1 MSEEDALSYEG
12 WGGVGAL
19 ASTKIQTRIPL
30 SCKNSLGLHV
40 KMNLKKF
47 EPYVQGSK

>member
-40 KMNLKKF
+40 KMN
-47 EPYVQGSK
+47 